1 MKRFFLII
9 LSFILFVALAVGCK
23 TTQNLKQS
31 ISSSFDSMTSDV
43 DQKLYGQV
51 PEDKKEGIP
60 EAEFDLELKKNKEI
74 LAELKKEREINELKI
89 VGYNLD
95 IASKAR
101 KKAAVTL
108 DIKKLEAINN
118 AGLGKQEKNIKT
130 IADLKAKSLNID
142 AEIVKIKAKQDT
154 TKGVIDD
161 LNKKIEEQDKKVGEM
176 KMK

>member
-9 LSFILFVALAVGCK
+9 LSLILFVALAVGCK